1 MPMEAPWNGNT
12 TAAGCQQAYPSA
24 WGGYAGPVTVPDAGL
39 PAPLAVP
46 DPGRLD
52 PARPDHQAIL
62 AAHGRA
68 LAAGE
73 DGYLDPAT
81 GWWSFTAAYLWDRGT
96 CCDSGCRHCPY
107 VNQAA
112 RLAGS

>member
-1 MPMEAPWNGNT
+1 VRDPG
-12 TAAGCQQAYPSA
+12 
-24 WGGYAGPVTVPDAGL
+24 DDL

-52 PARPDHQAIL
+52 PARDDYDAVL

-81 GWWSFTAAYLWDRGT
+81 GWWCFTAAYLWARGA

-107 VNQAA
+107 VNQPD
-112 RLAGS
+112 RLA

>member
-1 MPMEAPWNGNT
+1 M
-12 TAAGCQQAYPSA
+12 
-24 WGGYAGPVTVPDAGL
+24 TVPAAGL
-39 PAPLAVP
+39 PASLAVP

-52 PARPDHQAIL
+52 PARPDYQAIL
-62 AAHGRA
+62 AAH
-68 LAAGE
+68 AADDCHLEGTC
-73 DGYLDPAT
+73 DPAT
-81 GWWSFTAAYLWDRGT
+81 GLWCFTAAYLWDRGT

>member
-1 MPMEAPWNGNT
+1 MDGKRQGFGFASQSR
-12 TAAGCQQAYPSA
+12 AGCQRAYPTA
-24 WGGYAGPVTVPDAGL
+24 WGGYAGPVTS
-39 PAPLAVP
+39 LAVP

-52 PARPDHQAIL
+52 PARPDYRAIL

-112 RLAGS
+112 RLAGP

>member
-1 MPMEAPWNGNT
+1 M
-12 TAAGCQQAYPSA
+12 SA
-24 WGGYAGPVTVPDAGL
+24 RDHHL
-39 PAPLAVP
+39 PEPLAVP
-46 DPGRLD
+46 DPARLD
-52 PARPDHQAIL
+52 PARPDYQAVL

-81 GWWSFTAAYLWDRGT
+81 GRWCFTAAYLYARAA

-107 VNQAA
+107 VNQPA
-112 RLAGS
+112 RLGGAGPDAGRGEPGLAGP

>member
-1 MPMEAPWNGNT
+1 MG
-12 TAAGCQQAYPSA
+12 GAYPTA
-24 WGGYAGPVTVPDAGL
+24 RPGYAGLVTTRSRRLPDA
-39 PAPLAVP
+39 LAVP
-46 DPGRLD
+46 DPARLD
-52 PARPDHQAIL
+52 PARPDYQAIL

-81 GWWSFTAAYLWDRGT
+81 GRWSFTAAFLWERGT

-107 VNQAA
+107 VNQRA
-112 RLAGS
+112 RLAGRGGSGRPPG